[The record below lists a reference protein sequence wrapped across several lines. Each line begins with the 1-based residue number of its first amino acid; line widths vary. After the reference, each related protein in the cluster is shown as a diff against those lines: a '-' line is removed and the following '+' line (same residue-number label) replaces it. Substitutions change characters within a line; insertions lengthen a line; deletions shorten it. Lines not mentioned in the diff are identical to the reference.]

1 MDARPIIL
9 TALRHLRMCL
19 ENTEP
24 PDLSTNGAVFV
35 KIKEIRPI
43 IKMIDFLRKLNLV
56 LIAKS
61 VFVWF
66 YRAVFVTFKNSY
78 YSGFSI
84 SDPPPSASTSCP
96 RRCIR
101 HKDVILSILS
111 KTGEIGWFFVW
122 NLIFLIVQ
130 TENRSNRLADRFWF
144 DYGCFDRNSK
154 IWKIETGYPTG
165 LIICWLVLARAEDR

>member
-1 MDARPIIL
+1 
-9 TALRHLRMCL
+9 MCL

-84 SDPPPSASTSCP
+84 SDPPPLRQHHVLVDAFDTRMSFCRFYQKP
-96 RRCIR
+96 V
-101 HKDVILSILS
+101 K
-111 KTGEIGWFFVW
+111 
-122 NLIFLIVQ
+122 
-130 TENRSNRLADRFWF
+130 LADFLF
-144 DYGCFDRNSK
+144 E
-154 IWKIETGYPTG
+154 I
-165 LIICWLVLARAEDR
+165 